1 MNKTGKLFT
10 VDDIDRYVKRIPS
23 QLAFTLYDVI
33 LILLYSDKDQP
44 LIGKTKQM
52 KEIFLT
58 LMELQA
64 LKAEK
69 VKFGLNKFG
78 PYSEEV
84 EDAIDNL
91 LFLNYV
97 SAVGTKNVNNFGI
110 KITDKGKNYIRAT
123 FEKLPEN
130 TRVLLKNKRE
140 QWDTLTPQGVVNYVY
155 THYPKYLAESIF
167 KKRYRPIDWE
177 DEDASD

>member
-1 MNKTGKLFT
+1 MSKADKLFT
-10 VDDIDRYVKRIPS
+10 VDDIDRYVKRSTS
-23 QLAFTLYDVI
+23 QLAFTLFDVI
-33 LILLYSDKDQP
+33 LILLYSDKNEG

-58 LMELQA
+58 LVELQT

-78 PYSEEV
+78 PYSEDV

-97 SAVGTKNVNNFGI
+97 SAVGSKNENNFGI
-110 KITDKGKNYIRAT
+110 KITDKGTNYIKNA
-123 FEKLPEN
+123 FEKLPQS
-130 TRVLLKNKRE
+130 TRLLLKNKRE

-155 THYPKYLAESIF
+155 THYPKYLAESVF
-167 KKRYRPIDWE
+167 KKRYAPIDWE
-177 DEDASD
+177 DENAGD

>member
-1 MNKTGKLFT
+1 MNKTDKLFT
-10 VDDIDRYVKRIPS
+10 IDDIDRYVKS
-23 QLAFTLYDVI
+23 TSSKLEFTLFDVI
-33 LILLYSDKDQP
+33 LILLYSDKNEA
-44 LIGKTKQM
+44 LVGKTKQM

-58 LMELQA
+58 LVELQA

-69 VKFGLNKFG
+69 VKFGLNRFG

-97 SAVGTKNVNNFGI
+97 SAIGTKNENNFGI
-110 KITDKGKNYIRAT
+110 KITNKGSNYIQNS
-123 FEKLPEN
+123 FEKLPES
-130 TRVLLKNKRE
+130 TKSLLKHKRE

-155 THYPKYLAESIF
+155 THYPKYLAESVF
-167 KKRYRPIDWE
+167 KKRYAPINWE
-177 DEDASD
+177 DDNAGD